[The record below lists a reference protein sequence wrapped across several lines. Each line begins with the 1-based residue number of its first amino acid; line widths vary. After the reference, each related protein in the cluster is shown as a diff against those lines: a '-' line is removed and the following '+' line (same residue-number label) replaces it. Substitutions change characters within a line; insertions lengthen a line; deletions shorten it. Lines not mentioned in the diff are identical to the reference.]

1 MRRQALSL
9 LVENNPGVTS
19 RISGLFSRRGY
30 NIDSFSSGVTADPKY
45 TRITIVASGDELILD
60 QIEKQLLKL
69 EDVLDIK
76 KLEPGF
82 SVTRELILV
91 KIRAKDT
98 ERQPIMNVTE
108 IFHGKI
114 VDVTNDSMVIQLV
127 GHQDK
132 LDAFLD
138 LLDGYEILELART
151 GITGLTRGSSDVR
164 FWISY
169 GYLLKIFFYIRVY
182 IFRRTMICQKQEF
195 FIRKIVTFHYW
206 MERQSQ
212 SSAMAARDMHMH

>member
-1 MRRQALSL
+1 
-9 LVENNPGVTS
+9 
-19 RISGLFSRRGY
+19 
-30 NIDSFSSGVTADPKY
+30 
-45 TRITIVASGDELILD
+45 
-60 QIEKQLLKL
+60 
-69 EDVLDIK
+69 
-76 KLEPGF
+76 
-82 SVTRELILV
+82 
-91 KIRAKDT
+91 
-98 ERQPIMNVTE
+98 MNVTE

-169 GYLLKIFFYIRVY
+169 GYLLKYFLYKSIHI
-182 IFRRTMICQKQEF
+182 
-195 FIRKIVTFHYW
+195 
-206 MERQSQ
+206 
-212 SSAMAARDMHMH
+212 

>member
-1 MRRQALSL
+1 MRKQVLSL

-30 NIDSFSSGVTADPKY
+30 NIDSFSSGVTAYPKY
-45 TRITIVASGDELILD
+45 TRITIVASGEEEILE
-60 QIEKQLLKL
+60 QIEKQVEKL
-69 EDVLDIK
+69 EDVLDLK
-76 KLEPGF
+76 TLKPGS

-98 ERQPIMNVTE
+98 QRQAIMNVTE
-108 IFHGKI
+108 IFHGKV
-114 VDVTNDSMVIQLV
+114 VDVTHDSMVIELT

-164 FWISY
+164 FLDQLIH
-169 GYLLKIFFYIRVY
+169 I
-182 IFRRTMICQKQEF
+182 
-195 FIRKIVTFHYW
+195 
-206 MERQSQ
+206 
-212 SSAMAARDMHMH
+212 